1 MAAIAMGEND
11 KARITKARMELEELY
26 SGIPDESVDLT
37 FEDLASFNNSPQNKN
52 PTTTTNLIEPTTQVN
67 SSSVTKVADEQV
79 PHLKKI
85 PSLDFSKALQAS
97 IDNHR
102 HHYPLLQIKEN
113 DVVHP
118 FGTSISTTTRT
129 SNTAHHQHHHNH
141 GHMNGRHALSSSAG
155 HRGYDGDRH
164 HLGQNHHH
172 TTSSN
177 PFIAESG
184 FRQAVEMSS
193 MAHDDVSCQS
203 MASTYQQRPG
213 AAGRRRPGIPHSK
226 ICAICSSY
234 IYIFRHRCLVC
245 GRVYCRQC
253 VKLGMGEMT
262 EGRKCIQC
270 LGKKFSQRY
279 IQRAGETGCFCS
291 RYPTVM
297 RQAELKWAEKGPRR
311 NSERAFGRSG
321 MMSGTMMASISKGP
335 IAPRTL
341 NGLHASSEPN
351 SFVMTP
357 SYSPY
362 TPTHHHY
369 PF

>member
-1 MAAIAMGEND
+1 MGDNE

-52 PTTTTNLIEPTTQVN
+52 PTTSTTNKLLQPTTSKVN
-67 SSSVTKVADEQV
+67 SSSSVSDQKQ

-113 DVVHP
+113 DVIHP
-118 FGTSISTTTRT
+118 FSATKT
-129 SNTAHHQHHHNH
+129 SNKH
-141 GHMNGRHALSSSAG
+141 GQGHVDVVNGRHG
-155 HRGYDGDRH
+155 YINGGGDHRR
-164 HLGQNHHH
+164 GQN
-172 TTSSN
+172 SS
-177 PFIAESG
+177 FIAESG

-193 MAHDDVSCQS
+193 MARDYDVS
-203 MASTYQQRPG
+203 MASTYQDRPG
-213 AAGRRRPGIPHSK
+213 ATGRRRPGIPHSK
-226 ICAICSSY
+226 ICAVCSTY

-279 IQRAGETGCFCS
+279 IQRAGETGCCCS

-311 NSERAFGRSG
+311 HSERALGRSA
-321 MMSGTMMASISKGP
+321 MMSATMMASMSKGP
-335 IAPRTL
+335 ISPRTP

-357 SYSPY
+357 SYSTYSPAQ
-362 TPTHHHY
+362 HHY